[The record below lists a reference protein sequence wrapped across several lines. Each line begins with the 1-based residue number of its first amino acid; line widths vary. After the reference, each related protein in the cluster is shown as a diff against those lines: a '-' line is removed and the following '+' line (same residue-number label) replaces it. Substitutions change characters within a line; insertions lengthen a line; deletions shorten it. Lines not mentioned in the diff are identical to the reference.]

1 MPGRSFDFAVIGIN
15 HGHIHGQIDQMRG
28 AGCRLTAFHAV
39 EDDLAAAF
47 QRAYPEARRVAE
59 IDAILDDPA
68 VRLVCGA
75 GIPVDRGPMAI
86 RAMRAGKDVML
97 DKPGVVTRAQLEAL
111 KAAQAETGR
120 ILSILYSEHYTQRA
134 TVRAVELVREGA
146 IGRVI
151 QTVGLG
157 PHRKGNYG
165 ARPDWFWDPARNG
178 AILTDIAS
186 HQFEQFLSI
195 TGATEA
201 RIVASVE
208 ENFDTPDHPGFF
220 DYGHAVVASDHAT
233 GFIRVDWFTPAGSP
247 AWGDGRLFILGT
259 EGNIELRKY
268 MDTEGRPGGDHLFLT
283 DANGTR
289 YIDCGAVA
297 LTYGARLRDDV
308 LDRTAT
314 AMPQD
319 HCFRAMELAIAAHE
333 LSARLPGARP
343 AGSPA

>member
-1 MPGRSFDFAVIGIN
+1 MSDRSFDFAVIGIN
-15 HGHIHGQIDQMRG
+15 HGHIYGQVDQMLG
-28 AGCRLTAFHAV
+28 AGCRLTKFLAP
-39 EDDLAAAF
+39 EEDLAAAF
-47 QRAYPEARRVAE
+47 SRTYPQATRVTEEA
-59 IDAILDDPA
+59 AILDDA
-68 VRLVCGA
+68 SVRLVVGA
-75 GIPVDRGPMAI
+75 GIPAERGPMAI

-97 DKPGVVTRAQLEAL
+97 DKPGVVNRAQLEAL
-111 KAAQAETGR
+111 KAAQAETGQ

-134 TVRAVELVREGA
+134 TVKAVEMVREGA

-165 ARPDWFWDPARNG
+165 RPDWFWDPARNG
-178 AILTDIAS
+178 SILTDIAS

-195 TGATEA
+195 TGSTEA
-201 RIVASVE
+201 RIVSSVE

-233 GFIRVDWFTPAGSP
+233 GFIRVDWFTPDGSP
-247 AWGDGRLFILGT
+247 AWGDGRLFVLGT

-283 DANGTR
+283 DHKGTR
-289 YIDCGAVA
+289 HIDCSAVP

-319 HCFRAMELAIAAHE
+319 HCFRAVELAITAHE
-333 LSARLPGARP
+333 VSARLPGARP
-343 AGSPA
+343 KGVAA